1 MSQVQPPLLPAVRRR
16 RSTRVVL
23 ALLVVVFGIPLAVF
37 LTWRLS
43 LANDIRALEQKI
55 RDAGEPLTL
64 AELAASRPAVPDE
77 ENAAVALIGIWAAE
91 GAGDLATP
99 DREQQGTRSPWSVLS
114 PQLPVLRS
122 GEHNESEQLPWTE
135 EQRAAAD
142 EFLLRIHDRQ
152 ARVRAALRLPH
163 TKFPGSIPASY
174 GALLPHPAKV
184 RFECAILRLAALD
197 AAGRT
202 NANSAI
208 ENACRM
214 VEMADLLR
222 GEYSLLGQLAR
233 ITCWQSVI
241 ETLEEVIA
249 SVEPSATDLGEIA
262 EKIESFRF
270 DHSLYQALLAERAG
284 ILGVFDTP
292 FADLDSASSDGM
304 AEVFPEDPAVGAMT
318 MNQSPMGWV
327 GLVHLDRRHL
337 LETYADMIR
346 MAQPSSWSGI
356 ADFEVLVRAR
366 AKEASRF
373 PRKLLSSMLLPGL
386 AGAGDK
392 FAGAEARRRCAV
404 VALRV
409 QALARQQAID
419 VEHAWTILKD
429 SPLPQELLID
439 PFDRAS
445 LKFSAREGG
454 FTIYS
459 VGVDRIDHAGNT
471 AFQRGRPAAV
481 DIAFT
486 VRNRE

>member
-1 MSQVQPPLLPAVRRR
+1 MSQAQPPLLPAVRRR
-16 RSTRVVL
+16 RSNRVVL
-23 ALLVVVFGIPLAVF
+23 ALLVVLFGIPLTVF
-37 LTWRLS
+37 LAWRLS

-64 AELAASRPAVPDE
+64 AELAATRPAVPDE

-91 GAGDLATP
+91 RTGDLATP
-99 DREQQGTRSPWSVLS
+99 DREPQESKSPWSVLS

-142 EFLLRIHDRQ
+142 EFLRSIHDRQ
-152 ARVRAALRLPH
+152 ERIRAALRLPH
-163 TKFPGSIPASY
+163 TRFPGSIPASY
-174 GALLPHPAKV
+174 GALQPHLGKV

-202 NANSAI
+202 NATGAI

-222 GEYSLLGQLAR
+222 GEHAGIGQSIR
-233 ITCWQSVI
+233 ITCWQSVT
-241 ETLEEVIA
+241 ETVEEVI
-249 SVEPSATDLGEIA
+249 STVQPSATDLGEIA
-262 EKIESFRF
+262 EKIESVRF
-270 DHSLYQALLAERAG
+270 DHSLYQVLLAERAG

-292 FADLDSASSDGM
+292 FAALDSASSDGM

-327 GLVHLDRRHL
+327 GYVHLDRRHL

-346 MAQPSSWSGI
+346 MAKPSSWSGL

-366 AKEASRF
+366 AKEASQF

-409 QALARQQAID
+409 LALARQQTISAED
-419 VEHAWTILKD
+419 AWIILKN
-429 SPLPQELLID
+429 SSLPQELLID
-439 PFDRAS
+439 PFDRSS

-459 VGVDRIDHAGNT
+459 VGADRIDHAGNT